1 MKYIK
6 AQEVL
11 PEEIIKMIQEYMDG
25 GYLYIPR
32 KAENKKSWGENSG
45 ALSELEKRNR
55 EIFNIYMKG
64 ISIKEL
70 AEMYFLSE
78 ASIKRIIGLFK
89 KTGS

>member
-1 MKYIK
+1 MKYKK

-32 KAENKKSWGENSG
+32 KAQNKKSWGENSG

-55 EIFNIYMKG
+55 EIFNVYMKG
-64 ISIKEL
+64 SSIKEL
-70 AEMYFLSE
+70 AKMYFLSE

-89 KTGS
+89 TTGS